1 MGLLLWRARHIAWP
15 DGPFP
20 HDPPLRDGFRS
31 ACTGDPESDRH
42 MAASRRRCSDLAL
55 GTAAEHPLHLSS
67 SAENSQARVAPQGK
81 AGERAQDRDPTLH
94 SDTAVKRRARKNE
107 LSMAKPSIPVLSSVC
122 KRGKKDL
129 RADHQNI
136 VSRSDLFFLCLR
148 GKSASWGQPLS
159 TILRHCT
166 TLRQIRYTSCHGM
179 SGSYETCQLCN
190 CTLSP
195 QPFCQATSRAFGF
208 LH

>member
-122 KRGKKDL
+122 KRRKKDL

-136 VSRSDLFFLCLR
+136 VSRSDLFF
-148 GKSASWGQPLS
+148 
-159 TILRHCT
+159 
-166 TLRQIRYTSCHGM
+166 
-179 SGSYETCQLCN
+179 
-190 CTLSP
+190 
-195 QPFCQATSRAFGF
+195 FCAFVANLLAGDSR
-208 LH
+208 